1 MGWFILMN
9 IFSVLLSLV
18 RTRNLSDQEKDLEI
32 LILRKQLTILQRQL
46 DKPIRPNRTDKL
58 ILSVLTKRFKI
69 LSNQSTAQ
77 LQSVIL
83 IFQPST
89 VMRWHRQLVRLK

>member
-32 LILRKQLTILQRQL
+32 LILRKQLTFLQRKF
-46 DKPIRPNRTDKL
+46 DKPTNPIAL
-58 ILSVLTKRFKI
+58 I
-69 LSNQSTAQ
+69 N
-77 LQSVIL
+77 
-83 IFQPST
+83 
-89 VMRWHRQLVRLK
+89 

>member
-1 MGWFILMN
+1 MGWFILMS

-32 LILRKQLTILQRQL
+32 LILRKQLTILQRKL

-58 ILSVLTKRFKI
+58 ILSVLTKRLKI

-77 LQSVIL
+77 LYLYSYLPTQYCHAL
-83 IFQPST
+83 APST
-89 VMRWHRQLVRLK
+89 CSS